1 MSIYSSGIVAESFW
15 LSEMKQVVRL
25 LVDGYTWEMI
35 QARSIQNNLF
45 GVSKEYRNYR
55 IYRYLRKRIEGF
67 DKSMYQQMLDAD
79 YEVQK
84 LINLVLIAKQYAL
97 FYEYLYDVYQEKR
110 LLHDNQVTAHEIEI
124 YLQQKQQQEE
134 QMAHWTDVTLHRLS
148 SRFLTM
154 MLEAGLVTKQTRMY
168 EITPPIYIPDSIQ
181 KLIGYEEKC
190 LLEAITGVNV

>member
-1 MSIYSSGIVAESFW
+1 MGIYSSGIVAESFW
-15 LSEMKQVVRL
+15 LSEVKQVIRL
-25 LVDGYTWEMI
+25 LLHGYTWEMI
-35 QARSIQNNLF
+35 QDLSVQNNLF

-55 IYRYLRKRIEGF
+55 IYRYLRKRIEGC

-79 YEVQK
+79 YEIQK
-84 LINLVLIAKQYAL
+84 LINLMAIAKQHAL

-110 LLHDNQVTAHEIEI
+110 LLHDNQVTALEIRS
-124 YLQQKQQQEE
+124 YLQQKQQQQE
-134 QMAHWTDVTLHRLS
+134 QMAHWTEVTLYRLS

-154 MLEAGLVTKQTRMY
+154 MVEAGLVTKQNRIY

-181 KLIGYEEKC
+181 KFIGYEERC